1 LKGALPPTAA
11 PSREE
16 TNPSVPDGNLRP
28 VRFLHPDHDQHLE
41 LSTDDVFLTPGYFD
55 GGSRL
60 EVDLT
65 PPDFSGC
72 SHPIVSA
79 NMNAVTGKRMAETMA
94 RFGGLGVLPQDMAL
108 DTVDRIVKHIRAAD
122 PRYDTPLEVSPRE
135 TLRDVQGII
144 RKRSHDLVV
153 VVDEERRPL
162 GIVTH
167 SILRDRDQYTP
178 VSSLMSR
185 RLVSLR
191 VGVKNRDAFVEME
204 EARVK
209 AAPVLDDAGRL
220 VGVLTRDDAVRLE
233 LLRPALGA
241 NGELMVAAAV
251 GISERAPETAGA
263 LLEMGICALVL
274 DTAHGHQRRMLET
287 IRAVK
292 KIVSGRVP
300 IVAGNV
306 CTAEG
311 TRALIEAG
319 ADVVK
324 VNVGPGAMCTTR
336 MQTGAGRPTFTSVL
350 VCAREARA
358 LGKHVWAD
366 GGVRHPRDVALYL
379 AAGAARVMVGTALA
393 GTYESPGDVKED
405 KDGLL
410 YKENYG
416 MASGRAVS
424 DRTAD
429 RDPFESAKKGFF
441 REGIS
446 TSRIYIREGQESVGA
461 ILIDMIT
468 GVQSA
473 FTYAGARTIDELS
486 ERAVI
491 GVQTAAGYGEGTPH
505 GTIRR

>member
-1 LKGALPPTAA
+1 VRYPARALK
-11 PSREE
+11 
-16 TNPSVPDGNLRP
+16 
-28 VRFLHPDHDQHLE
+28 FLHPAYDEQLE
-41 LSTDDVFLTPGYFD
+41 LATDDVFLTPGYFD

-60 EVDLT
+60 ETDLS
-65 PPDFSGC
+65 PPDFAGG

-108 DTVDRIVKHIRAAD
+108 DTVARIVKHIHAAD
-122 PRYDTPLEVSPRE
+122 PRYDTPLEVSPKE
-135 TLRDVQGII
+135 TLRDVLGII
-144 RKRSHDLVV
+144 RKRSHDLVI
-153 VVDEERRPL
+153 VVDAERRPL
-162 GIVTH
+162 GVVTH
-167 SILRDRDQYTP
+167 SLLRDRDQYTP
-178 VSSLMSR
+178 VSQFMSQRVFSLP
-185 RLVSLR
+185 
-191 VGVKNRDAFVEME
+191 VGIPNRDAFLQME
-204 EARVK
+204 EERVK
-209 AAPVLDDAGRL
+209 AAPVLDASGRL

-233 LLRPALGA
+233 LLRPSLGEA
-241 NGELMVAAAV
+241 GKLMVAVAVSISAQAAD
-251 GISERAPETAGA
+251 TAA
-263 LLEMGICALVL
+263 KLLDMGVSAVVL
-274 DTAHGHQRRMLET
+274 DAAHGHQRRMLEA

-292 KIVSGRVP
+292 DVVRGRIP
-300 IVAGNV
+300 IIAGNV

-336 MQTGAGRPTFTSVL
+336 MQTGAGRPTFTSVV

-358 LGKHVWAD
+358 RGKHVWAD
-366 GGVRHPRDVALYL
+366 GGVRHPRDIALYL

-410 YKENYG
+410 FKENYG
-416 MASGRAVS
+416 MASGRAVEG
-424 DRTAD
+424 RTAD
-429 RDPFESAKKGFF
+429 RDPFERAKKAFF

-446 TSRIYIREGQESVGA
+446 SSRIYIRDGQESVGA
-461 ILIDMIT
+461 ILLDMIT

-473 FTYAGARTIDELS
+473 FTYAGAIKVEDFH

-491 GVQTAAGYGEGTPH
+491 GVQTPSGYFEGTPH
-505 GTIRR
+505 GLLRR